1 MFNPNARLDPT
12 QVQDRRGGGMGRVAA
27 GGGGLGIVGLI
38 LALVLGVN
46 PGDLLQQVQPQQPQA
61 EVAGVQSTAECQ
73 TGAQANEREDC
84 QLVGFVNS
92 IQQYWTAEFERRGS
106 RYVPAQTVL
115 FSGATQAGCGF
126 AQAQQGPFY
135 CPADRK
141 IYLDLTFFDELQ
153 RRFGARGGPF
163 ARAYVVAHEYGHHIQ
178 NITGM
183 LPEGGGT
190 AGPQGTQV
198 RVELM
203 ADCLAGVWARHAAD
217 TGFMQPPSDQDIATA
232 LDAAAAVGDD
242 RIQRRTQG
250 RVSPESWTH
259 GSSEQRQQWFHT
271 GYRSGDVNAC
281 NTMRGRV

>member
-46 PGDLLQQVQPQQPQA
+46 PGDLMQQVQPQQQP
-61 EVAGVQSTAECQ
+61 EVAGAQATGECQ

-84 QLVGFVNS
+84 RIVGYVNS
-92 IQQYWTAEFERRGS
+92 VQKYWTDEFARRGM
-106 RYVPAQTVL
+106 RYTPAQTVL
-115 FSGATQAGCGF
+115 FTGATQAGCGF
-126 AQAQQGPFY
+126 AQAAQGPFY
-135 CPADRK
+135 CPADNK
-141 IYLDLTFFDELQ
+141 IYLDLAFFGELQ

-178 NITGM
+178 HITDA

-198 RVELM
+198 RVELQ

-242 RIQRRTQG
+242 QIQRRTQG

-259 GSSEQRQQWFHT
+259 GSSEQRQQWFHN
-271 GYRSGDVNAC
+271 GYRTGDAGQC
-281 NTMRGRV
+281 NTARGRV